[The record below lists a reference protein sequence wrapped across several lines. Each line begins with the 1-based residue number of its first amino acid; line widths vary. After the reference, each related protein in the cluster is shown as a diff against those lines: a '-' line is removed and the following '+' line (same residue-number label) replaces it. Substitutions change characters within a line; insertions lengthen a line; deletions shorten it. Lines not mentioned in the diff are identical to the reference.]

1 MLLFYILSMLHM
13 VVWCLGMFGGFI
25 SEKFNKFN
33 LLILLP
39 FIYIIQIILPVHLIS
54 GAKYHYV
61 NTHLEDFASEEEI
74 KETEMKEFEN
84 INKKIDEKYPQEII
98 YDKSIP
104 TDISYEKRYLIY
116 KKTWK
121 EAFNIAGLFNPLQ
134 YLPHNDDDKHGI
146 TEDSLKNINYK
157 KNIRTTINPTKN
169 NQKKKFKPW
178 QDPISAQG
186 IIVICFIINILV
198 MKFYWKKDCL
208 KF

>member
-1 MLLFYILSMLHM
+1 MLHM
-13 VVWCLGMFGGFI
+13 VIWSLGMFGGFI

-61 NTHLEDFASEEEI
+61 NTHLEDFATEEEI
-74 KETEMKEFEN
+74 KETEMKELEN
-84 INKKIDEKYPQEII
+84 INKNIDEIYPQEII

-157 KNIRTTINPTKN
+157 KNIRTTINATKN